1 MMLYYRFASTADATY
16 DAMRLAGDARLG
28 ISSPQTCI
36 ASSSAAPRDQE
47 KRALLAI
54 DEATAVYAAIT
65 PELAA
70 MLAAG
75 TATEITQAEYFASF
89 EVAVAESGAAVA
101 VSTTRR
107 FQWVS
112 PYSYM
117 GLAPYGSLE
126 SAAVWTIHRTTVSS
140 AGEVMATA
148 TATSTRGTDRLTAT
162 YS

>member
-1 MMLYYRFASTADATY
+1 M
-16 DAMRLAGDARLG
+16 
-28 ISSPQTCI
+28 
-36 ASSSAAPRDQE
+36 
-47 KRALLAI
+47 
-54 DEATAVYAAIT
+54 YAAIA

-89 EVAVAESGAAVA
+89 EVAVAEGGTAVA

-117 GLAPYGSLE
+117 GLAPYGSSE

-140 AGEVMATA
+140 AGSVTATA
-148 TATSTRGTDRLTAT
+148 TATSVRWSDRLTAT